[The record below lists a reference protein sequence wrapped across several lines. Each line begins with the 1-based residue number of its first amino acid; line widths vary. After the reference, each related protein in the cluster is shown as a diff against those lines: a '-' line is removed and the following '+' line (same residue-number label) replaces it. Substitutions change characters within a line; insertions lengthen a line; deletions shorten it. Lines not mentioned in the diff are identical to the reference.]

1 MKQDRHGIC
10 DGCDRQK
17 KLTLVHGRGLCVN
30 CEALWGEAV
39 KATEKRVLDDVV
51 EVIDWANDNYDYDW
65 SPSFMLEKV
74 LERLV
79 KKYDVQK

>member
-1 MKQDRHGIC
+1 M
-10 DGCDRQK
+10 
-17 KLTLVHGRGLCVN
+17 VP
-30 CEALWGEAV
+30 
-39 KATEKRVLDDVV
+39 LDDVV
-51 EVIDWANDNYDYDW
+51 EAIDWANDNYDYDW